1 MKHSNSNILEFKSTK
16 NPIKVLGTFL
26 SYNQNK
32 NIEENFL
39 SRIRKMKI
47 KLNLWLSRDLT
58 LYGRS
63 LLAKTL
69 GVSQLVYA
77 ASMLT
82 VPSLV
87 IKNVQTELFSF
98 LWKNKKDKIKRTVM
112 YQPLS
117 EGGLNFVNFSA
128 VVKSL
133 RLAWISRLLSSTT
146 DSWKAIPNYYF
157 NTYGGLK
164 FLLKCNYNAASINNG
179 LPTFYRELLQY
190 FQEFKDKTKI
200 FSYGKFLLWNNEEI
214 TIDKNTLFWKSWFK
228 KNILSIQDILNAD
241 GNFLTFQQ
249 FQNKFNIKT
258 NYLHYFQLIAAIPT
272 DLKKKARECEAP
284 SHELLN
290 TTTISLFPGSNLVD
304 LADMRCKHY
313 YKILNKNPTVEL
325 TGIKTWKVNFADTH
339 KEWKNKFSFVYQSTR
354 DNKLRQFS
362 FRLLHRIIVTKKEL
376 HKFRLTDD
384 ATCTFCPN

>member
-214 TIDKNTLFWKSWFK
+214 PIDKNTLFWKSWFK

-272 DLKKKARECEAP
+272 DLKKK
-284 SHELLN
+284 
-290 TTTISLFPGSNLVD
+290 PGNV
-304 LADMRCKHY
+304 
-313 YKILNKNPTVEL
+313 
-325 TGIKTWKVNFADTH
+325 
-339 KEWKNKFSFVYQSTR
+339 
-354 DNKLRQFS
+354 KLPRTS
-362 FRLLHRIIVTKKEL
+362 Y
-376 HKFRLTDD
+376 
-384 ATCTFCPN
+384 

>member
-1 MKHSNSNILEFKSTK
+1 MWLGTMKHSNSNILEFKSTK

-32 NIEENFL
+32 NIKENFL
-39 SRIRKMKI
+39 SRIRKMKT

-98 LWKNKKDKIKRTVM
+98 LWKNKNDKIKRTVM
-112 YQPLS
+112 CQPLA
-117 EGGLNFVNFSA
+117 EGGLNFVNFFA

-146 DSWKAIPNYYF
+146 DLWKAIPNYYF
-157 NTYGGLK
+157 NTHGGLK
-164 FLLKCNYNAASINNG
+164 FLLKCNYNVSSINNS
-179 LPTFYRELLQY
+179 LPSFYRELLEY
-190 FQEFKDKTKI
+190 FQEFKEKTNI
-200 FSYGKFLLWNNEEI
+200 FSYSKFLLWNNEEI

-228 KNILSIQDILNAD
+228 KNILSVQDILNAD
-241 GNFLTFQQ
+241 GNFLTFQE
-249 FQNKFNIKT
+249 FQDKFNIKT

-272 DLKKKARECEAP
+272 DLKKKARGCEAP

-290 TTTISLFPGSNLVD
+290 TTAVSLFPGDSPVD
-304 LADMRCKHY
+304 LADM
-313 YKILNKNPTVEL
+313 
-325 TGIKTWKVNFADTH
+325 
-339 KEWKNKFSFVYQSTR
+339 
-354 DNKLRQFS
+354 
-362 FRLLHRIIVTKKEL
+362 
-376 HKFRLTDD
+376 
-384 ATCTFCPN
+384 